1 MVLYLQYS
9 GVASSPLDCGFE
21 PKEGER
27 PVQAAQC
34 ILVKFLESGCLGM
47 QPKSGGKLHPRLNTT
62 RVR

>member
-1 MVLYLQYS
+1 MVLYLRYV
-9 GVASSPLDCGFE
+9 GVALSPRDCGFE
-21 PKEGER
+21 PREGVR
-27 PVQAAQC
+27 PVQATQC